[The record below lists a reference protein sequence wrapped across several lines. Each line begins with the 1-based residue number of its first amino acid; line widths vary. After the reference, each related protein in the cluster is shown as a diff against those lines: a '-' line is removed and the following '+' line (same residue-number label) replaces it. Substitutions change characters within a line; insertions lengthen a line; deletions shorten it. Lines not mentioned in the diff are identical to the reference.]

1 MSFNP
6 QWIMREY
13 LARRGGVKFM
23 KDELAP
29 ARCSLLGYSLNRL
42 VVEGQEIEK
51 YLLKVELQSE
61 VGTAAYDA
69 GAKELH
75 DFFRTELEQFHNEK
89 DLHPLGKKII
99 EACFKGAS
107 LAEYEALIE
116 GEDFF
121 VED

>member
-1 MSFNP
+1 
-6 QWIMREY
+6 MRWP
-13 LARRGGVKFM
+13 
-23 KDELAP
+23 P
-29 ARCSLLGYSLNRL
+29 ATPRSPGSSPPSC
-42 VVEGQEIEK
+42 
-51 YLLKVELQSE
+51 
-61 VGTAAYDA
+61 A
-69 GAKELH
+69 
-75 DFFRTELEQFHNEK
+75 FRTELEQFHNEK